1 MLYHKELNFKG
12 KVNYYIQ
19 MFIIFQCQCHF
30 LGWNFDPKK
39 VISEGVLSE
48 LIEKKKPNNMRG
60 EKWLHLELA
69 TVKDG

>member
-48 LIEKKKPNNMRG
+48 LIEKKKTQQYERG
-60 EKWLHLELA
+60 KVVTLRA
-69 TVKDG
+69 GNC

>member
-1 MLYHKELNFKG
+1 
-12 KVNYYIQ
+12 

-39 VISEGVLSE
+39 VISEGVLSK